1 MALRRVIVDTNG
13 ALSEISDSD
22 TINPRH
28 LGTGTIGSDYIL
40 NGDGQWVTVSSLNYW
55 TLTAGNV
62 HRATGNVIVG
72 SASSLGSIPLQV
84 IGNSYFSGNVGINN
98 LSPIYPLDVTGNAGI
113 SGIIY
118 ANGVGNN
125 IRLRANNTSALDGF
139 VGAALDGNI
148 YLANWDGNRGWR
160 IQPSGVINSLG
171 SGAVGIATAVPISQL
186 QVAGNLTV
194 GTGSSAWSTG
204 NVQILQ
210 GGSSPINNRL
220 TFGTDGTG
228 WKFAIGKNQGGT
240 VTDFMTFQDNGAV
253 LVNTTSA
260 SGPSIFQVNGS
271 IRQTTAVSQIVYAT
285 SNGDLRGATAAEIT
299 TALGQASGSYIQNQT
314 AALQTAGYR
323 IHTGIY
329 EVRTATYSLDIGL
342 GGVAGGWAR
351 AFRIVHNTD
360 SNGTDGGAFGVFA
373 ADSTPNY
380 VYMAIP
386 TSGDSIGYNSTKI
399 ISLNNAGNVGIGIT
413 NPQERLHTYT
423 STGNSCLI
431 IERAT
436 SAQGQLGIQFRTAGN
451 SNWYNFQ
458 DTNDI
463 TKLNWWNTTL
473 SAVVMSMYNSGIV
486 VIGNQAL
493 VGTKR
498 LQVKGGIRVDDIS
511 SRLVYANGTGEFV
524 AADNSTILS
533 SIGDNYIKNQ
543 NSSAQ
548 VANAWING
556 EYRSNTIVV
565 GGNSAQFPIPLSIL
579 ASTHATS
586 RRAAINLGNFGQIVS
601 DVNSNGTNHFGLYN
615 ALGSWSFFI
624 NQSTNNVGIGTTNP
638 IALLQIAERIL
649 LKSDGTI
656 QWGAT
661 YDSGLLSWDTAK
673 TLILGM
679 SGKSLSFGSNG
690 VVDRIFLNTVG
701 NVGVGTILPL
711 SKLHITGLARIGG
724 EPTFRGDIIIE
735 QSLTVEAGNGGLE
748 FKTDGNVD
756 GYGKRILDVFD
767 GSSNY
772 NLHFQSRGNSASW
785 TSRMVMTNSGNVGVG
800 VNVPT
805 EQMHINGYFKQNQFT
820 SGLVYASGN
829 GAFVKADNSTIL
841 SSIGDNYI
849 KNQISAAQTGNA
861 WVSNTLAF
869 GVSLNLN
876 NVGVI
881 YGNAND
887 IYANIRVLS
896 NQSSTLQDGM
906 YINYSSTGTTN
917 AHLRFFANGTNQRML
932 IRADSGRVGIGTD
945 SPYKLLHV
953 AGDIMVDTTNK
964 IGFNYAVGGGD
975 TNFYNYIEGG
985 GASALNIVGGTWT
998 SNAAVEAIK
1007 FTTNSGQVVTIL
1019 NGGGVGLGTTTPITK
1034 LQITAGHGDTTFR
1047 MYSSN
1052 GANPH
1057 TSLSMWASEPNR
1069 SWDGVGIGSNIRFYR
1084 EDGSNEMWAKLHSGL
1099 NQSYIRFYAGNIYF
1113 SASIAATQTPDVS
1126 VAMLLTNIGMLLLG
1140 NNSTYNGTSKLQVN
1154 GSILQREVFGTTPI
1168 PKLLGAIADGTI
1180 VAATAASISDLLN
1193 ATNTGSG
1200 DYIRNNIANTATSQ
1214 AAGFRIGATGFAQA
1228 FVGAT
1233 NVTSGSDVRFKKDIK
1248 DVTNIYDRIKDLNLK
1263 SYIKFDQHEI
1273 GYIAQDV
1280 QRIFPQMIVEND
1292 GYLYLNYGSI
1302 GAVALQLGKET
1313 RTEVE
1318 KLKERVLLLE
1328 AKLEKHGITD

>member
-1 MALRRVIVDTNG
+1 MALKRVIVDING
-13 ALSEISDSD
+13 VLSEILDSD

-40 NGDGQWVTVSSLNYW
+40 NGDGQWVTTASLNYW

-62 HRATGNVIVG
+62 HRATGNVIIG
-72 SASSLGSIPLQV
+72 SASSIGSFPLQV

-139 VGAALDGNI
+139 VGAASDGNI

-160 IQPSGVINSLG
+160 IHPTTGNITNLG
-171 SGAVGIATAVPISQL
+171 TGFVGIGTTTPTHQL
-186 QVAGNLTV
+186 QVV
-194 GTGSSAWSTG
+194 GAIRQSGATSAIVRADASG
-204 NVQILQ
+204 I
-210 GGSSPINNRL
+210 
-220 TFGTDGTG
+220 
-228 WKFAIGKNQGGT
+228 
-240 VTDFMTFQDNGAV
+240 
-253 LVNTTSA
+253 LVN
-260 SGPSIFQVNGS
+260 
-271 IRQTTAVSQIVYAT
+271 AT
-285 SNGDLRGATAAEIT
+285 GAEIA
-299 TALGQASGSYIQNQT
+299 TALGQASGNYIQNQT

-323 IHTGIY
+323 INAGTY

-342 GGVAGGWAR
+342 GEVAGGWAR

-360 SNGTDGGAFGVFA
+360 SNGTDGGAFGVLA
-373 ADSTPNY
+373 TDSTPNY

-386 TSGDSIGYNSTKI
+386 ISGGSIGYNSTKI

-486 VIGNQAL
+486 VIGDQAL

-498 LQVKGGIRVDDIS
+498 LQVKGGIRVDDIAS
-511 SRLVYANGTGEFV
+511 QLVYANGTGEFL
-524 AADNSTILS
+524 AATSGTILS
-533 SIGDNYIKNQ
+533 SIGGNYIQNQ
-543 NSSAQ
+543 YSGAQATSNFWISGTGRMNAMVLTGANNPTLIYGAVGNSWTFGDTVAYYMTINSSNGRVGIGTTVPLSLLQIDGADSSTPNANFPTSHLTLNSTSTAAVGMGSSIRFAGQ
-548 VANAWING
+548 SGNGVATYTFGVIQGSKDSATASDYRGNLRFYTTQSDGGLLERMIING
-556 EYRSNTIVV
+556 I
-565 GGNSAQFPIPLSIL
+565 G
-579 ASTHATS
+579 
-586 RRAAINLGNFGQIVS
+586 
-601 DVNSNGTNHFGLYN
+601 
-615 ALGSWSFFI
+615 
-624 NQSTNNVGIGTTNP
+624 NVGIGTVNP

-656 QWGAT
+656 QWGST

-679 SGKSLSFGSNG
+679 SGRSLSFGSNG

-711 SKLHITGLARIGG
+711 GKLHITGLARIGG
-724 EPTFRGDIIIE
+724 EPTFRGDIIID

-748 FKTDGNVD
+748 FKTDGNVG

-785 TSRMVMTNSGNVGVG
+785 TSRMVMTNSG
-800 VNVPT
+800 
-805 EQMHINGYFKQNQFT
+805 
-820 SGLVYASGN
+820 
-829 GAFVKADNSTIL
+829 
-841 SSIGDNYI
+841 
-849 KNQISAAQTGNA
+849 
-861 WVSNTLAF
+861 
-869 GVSLNLN
+869 
-876 NVGVI
+876 
-881 YGNAND
+881 
-887 IYANIRVLS
+887 
-896 NQSSTLQDGM
+896 
-906 YINYSSTGTTN
+906 
-917 AHLRFFANGTNQRML
+917 
-932 IRADSGRVGIGTD
+932 
-945 SPYKLLHV
+945 
-953 AGDIMVDTTNK
+953 
-964 IGFNYAVGGGD
+964 
-975 TNFYNYIEGG
+975 
-985 GASALNIVGGTWT
+985 
-998 SNAAVEAIK
+998 
-1007 FTTNSGQVVTIL
+1007 
-1019 NGGGVGLGTTTPITK
+1019 
-1034 LQITAGHGDTTFR
+1034 
-1047 MYSSN
+1047 
-1052 GANPH
+1052 
-1057 TSLSMWASEPNR
+1057 
-1069 SWDGVGIGSNIRFYR
+1069 
-1084 EDGSNEMWAKLHSGL
+1084 
-1099 NQSYIRFYAGNIYF
+1099 
-1113 SASIAATQTPDVS
+1113 
-1126 VAMLLTNIGMLLLG
+1126 MLLLG
-1140 NNSTYNGTSKLQVN
+1140 TNSTYNGTSKLQVN

-1193 ATNTGSG
+1193 VTNTGSG

-1248 DVTNIYDRIKDLNLK
+1248 DVTNIYNRIKDLNLK